1 MIKLIKI
8 TNSLSGEE
16 ITVNLGDIE
25 PSTGLFITEIEGL
38 GPPKADIN
46 MTALATK
53 DGSLYNSSRANS
65 RNIVLHVRFI
75 HVSSIEDVRLLTY
88 RYFPIKKK
96 IKFHIETDNRIAEIE
111 GYVESNEPDIFSE
124 EESATISIVC
134 ESSWFKDISNGSE
147 SSTEFSDIVPTFE
160 FEFEDDDE
168 ESPTIEFGSIELKRQ
183 NLIHYNGDAET
194 GFLMRL
200 FISGSITNPKIYDLT
215 TNESIDINTTKV
227 ASITG
232 GAVGAGDEI
241 RINSIVNEK
250 SVVLIRNGVTYN
262 ILNALDIDTTWF
274 KLQPGDNM
282 FGYTA
287 DSGETNIIFR
297 LEYETLLQGV

>member
-1 MIKLIKI
+1 MIKLITI
-8 TNSLSGEE
+8 TNSITGEE
-16 ITVNLGDIE
+16 VTVNLGDIE

-46 MTALATK
+46 MTSLATK
-53 DGSLYNSSRANS
+53 DGSLYNSSRANG
-65 RNIVLHVRFI
+65 RNIILHVRFI
-75 HVSSIEDVRLLTY
+75 HVSSIEEARLLTY

-96 IKFHIETDNRIAEIE
+96 IRFHIETDNRIAEID
-111 GYVESNEPDIFSE
+111 GFVESNDPDIFSE
-124 EESATISIVC
+124 HESATISIVC
-134 ESSWFKDISNGSE
+134 ESSWFKDISKGSE
-147 SSTEFSDIVPTFE
+147 SSTDFSDIVPTFE
-160 FEFEDDDE
+160 FEFEDDNE
-168 ESPTIEFGSIELKRQ
+168 GSPTIEFGSIELKRQ
-183 NLIHYNGDAET
+183 NLVYYDGDAET
-194 GFLMRL
+194 GFIMRL
-200 FISGSITNPKIYDLT
+200 FISGSITNPKIYDIT
-215 TNESIDINTTKV
+215 TNESIKINTTKV
-227 ASITG
+227 AAITG

-250 SVVLIRNGVTYN
+250 SIVLIRNGVTYN

-287 DSGETNIIFR
+287 DSGEANIIFR